1 LSAEPNSNRSFW
13 DVPSTPP
20 DAAWGEKRR
29 LAAALRALSGLCVTT
44 DAPAEML
51 AGAADAAEK
60 LVAGLSPY
68 PTRTFQQGLASC
80 TEPGDLLR
88 FADRGIMT
96 GLSNPNSPLLALSMD
111 KDQAIGEVT
120 FASPF
125 EGIPGHVHGGLVAA
139 AFDQVFGYLQVQRGA
154 GSLTSVL
161 TVRYRRPTPLLTRLR
176 IEARVLQ
183 VEGRRSVV
191 AARMLAGD
199 VVTAEADGIFIAL
212 DPKRMHEIFSGK
224 DGKHD

>member
-1 LSAEPNSNRSFW
+1 LSAEPTSNRSFW

-20 DAAWGEKRR
+20 DAAWSEKRR
-29 LAAALRALSGLCVTT
+29 LASALRALSALCVTT
-44 DAPAEML
+44 DAPASVL
-51 AGAADAAEK
+51 GDAAAAAER
-60 LVAGLSPY
+60 LVAELSPF

-80 TEPGDLLR
+80 TAPEDLLR

-96 GLSNPNSPLLALSMD
+96 GLSNPCSPLLALSMEGE
-111 KDQAIGEVT
+111 QAIGNVT
-120 FASPF
+120 FPSPF

-139 AFDQVFGYLQVQRGA
+139 AFDQVFGYLQVQRAA

-161 TVRYRRPTPLLTRLR
+161 TVRYRRPTPLQAPLR

-191 AARMLAGD
+191 AARMLAGEL
-199 VVTAEADGIFIAL
+199 VTAEADGIFIAL
-212 DPKRMHEIFSGK
+212 DSKRMHEIFA
-224 DGKHD
+224 GKHD